1 MRCAW
6 GVSNLQIQNLSEAVK
21 EHKDVVQQVADLLFA
36 NFATPDGWPTIESAL
51 LEVQESLAPDRI
63 SRVALD
69 DQGNVIGWIGGMQD
83 YDGHVWE
90 LHPLV
95 VCANSRGQ
103 GIGRALVLDLEDI
116 ARAMGGKTVMLG
128 TDDLDCATSLGG
140 VDLYT
145 NLWTHI
151 KDIKNLRRH
160 PYEFYQKLGYS
171 IVGVVPD
178 ANGPG
183 KPDILMAKSL
193 DKN

>member
-1 MRCAW
+1 M
-6 GVSNLQIQNLSEAVK
+6 SNLQIQNLSEAVK
-21 EHKDVVQQVADLLFA
+21 EHQQVFKQVAALLHA

-69 DQGNVIGWIGGMQD
+69 DHGNVIGWIGGIED
-83 YDGHVWE
+83 YGGHVWE

-95 VCANSRGQ
+95 VCANCRAR
-103 GIGRALVLDLEDI
+103 GIGRALVLDLEST
-116 ARAMGGKTVMLG
+116 ARALGGKTVMLG

-140 VDLYT
+140 VDLYN
-145 NLWTHI
+145 NLWAHI
-151 KDIKNLRRH
+151 QEIKNLRRH

-183 KPDILMAKSL
+183 KPDILMAKKL
-193 DKN
+193 V